1 MECNCGLPARKL
13 KVKKQGANFGR
24 EFYACNSSK
33 KDCDMFKWASNEP
46 QLQTVARES
55 EQIESVSEVIEKP
68 AQKKVKITINDEH
81 EIYVSKDQVL
91 KLLFH

>member
-1 MECNCGLPARKL
+1 
-13 KVKKQGANFGR
+13 
-24 EFYACNSSK
+24 
-33 KDCDMFKWASNEP
+33 MFKWASNEL

-81 EIYVSKDQVL
+81 EIYVSKEQVM
-91 KLLFH
+91 KLLFQ